1 MTVPRSFA
9 NSPSK
14 SMTQTEAS
22 VAGIQVVTC
31 FLFELLLAILQK
43 ALTISAA
50 NCCNNLYY
58 MAELVCTEKAG
69 FSIRAGGR
77 QNVPAISYELASYLI
92 EKLPPILR
100 LT

>member
-1 MTVPRSFA
+1 
-9 NSPSK
+9 
-14 SMTQTEAS
+14 
-22 VAGIQVVTC
+22 
-31 FLFELLLAILQK
+31 
-43 ALTISAA
+43 
-50 NCCNNLYY
+50 

-100 LT
+100 LTWETWALDRPSFIHEKQKNLAWILSNFSGDLCFFVQIVRAQSH